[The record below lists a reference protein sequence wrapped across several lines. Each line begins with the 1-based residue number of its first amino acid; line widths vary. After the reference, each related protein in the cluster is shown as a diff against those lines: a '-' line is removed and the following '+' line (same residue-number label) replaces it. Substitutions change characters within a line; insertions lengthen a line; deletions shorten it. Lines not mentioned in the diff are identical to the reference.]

1 MRKICLD
8 HCNGSKT
15 IVYDESDVDFDE
27 YCNSLSKLL
36 IINNISLLQSTYS
49 TAIVRPSQIQSIL
62 VQEVE
67 AKDEEPKIEKEIK
80 DPLKGDQKIKDSIT
94 DK

>member
-8 HCNGSKT
+8 CNGSKT
-15 IVYDESDVDFDE
+15 IVYDESDVDFNE
-27 YCNSLSKLL
+27 YCTSLSKLL
-36 IINNISLLQSTYS
+36 SMNNISLLQSTYS
-49 TAIVRPSQIQSIL
+49 TVIVRPSQIQSIL

-67 AKDEEPKIEKEIK
+67 EKDEEPKIEKEIEN
-80 DPLKGDQKIKDSIT
+80 PLKKDQKIADFIT